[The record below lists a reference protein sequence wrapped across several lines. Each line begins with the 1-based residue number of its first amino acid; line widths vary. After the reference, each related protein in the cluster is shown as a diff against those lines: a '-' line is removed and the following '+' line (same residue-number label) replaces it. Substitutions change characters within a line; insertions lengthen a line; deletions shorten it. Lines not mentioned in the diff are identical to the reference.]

1 MVVRVTYAIAVLV
14 SAGCLVV
21 ALMRAGDGHADTLT
35 TALWMAG
42 VTGTVSTP
50 LCLICW
56 TTKGGPLDE

>member
-42 VTGTVSTP
+42 VTGT
-50 LCLICW
+50 ICAPTW
-56 TTKGGPLDE
+56 IICRNT